1 MKNKLNKRILCLITT
16 IAVAIAC
23 VFSFAACGDEKPLV
37 VKDSDTCIVITAS
50 SKQMSITENTT
61 LLDYM
66 NSLKNDNKIEF
77 TTSGSGE
84 MIMVASIYDKENAA
98 DYSECWMLYTSD
110 ADNANSAWGTVE
122 YNGNVYGSAVLGAA
136 SLKVKE
142 DCLYIWVYKAM

>member
-1 MKNKLNKRILCLITT
+1 M
-16 IAVAIAC
+16 AIAC
-23 VFSFAACGDEKPLV
+23 VFSFVACGEEEKPLV
-37 VKDSDTCIVITAS
+37 VKDSDTCIVITVS
-50 SKQMSITENTT
+50 SKQMNVTADTT

-84 MIMVASIYDKENAA
+84 MIMVASIYGKENAA

-110 ADNANSAWGTVE
+110 ADNANTAWGEIE

>member
-1 MKNKLNKRILCLITT
+1 M
-16 IAVAIAC
+16 AIAC
-23 VFSFAACGDEKPLV
+23 VFSFVACGEEGNKPLKV
-37 VKDSDTCIVITAS
+37 TDSDTCVVITVS
-50 SKQMSITENTT
+50 SNQMNVTADTT

-84 MIMVASIYDKENAA
+84 MIMVASIYGKENAA
-98 DYSECWMLYTSD
+98 DYSESWMLYTSD
-110 ADNANSAWGTVE
+110 ADNANTAWGEIE
-122 YNGNVYGSAVLGAA
+122 YNGNVYGSAVLGVA